1 MTAKIVVVGSFNVD
15 LTSYLERIPVPGE
28 TVTGDRFVTGPGG
41 KGSNQAVAAARL
53 GAEVTFVG
61 RIGQDVFAPIAL
73 DMWKA
78 ENINTDYVVQ
88 DPDHSTGVAP
98 IAVEN
103 SGENSI
109 IVILGANLAIEKAD
123 IDKAADVIASAD
135 VLITQFEIADE
146 IVQYAMQT
154 ARDKGVKTILNPA
167 PARSVPQEIV
177 GLADYITPNETELAT
192 LAGMSVDDDVVE
204 MARSLLVADGQT
216 VVATLGSAGAQFITK
231 DAAQLVPTYN
241 VDVVDTTGAGDAFNG
256 GFAVALAEGKSLE
269 DAIRFGNATAA
280 LSVTKPGTA
289 PSMPQRETVDTL
301 LSAQ

>member
-1 MTAKIVVVGSFNVD
+1 MVAKIVVVGSFNVD

-41 KGSNQAVAAARL
+41 KGSNQAVAAARM
-53 GAEVTFVG
+53 GAEVTFIG

-88 DPDHSTGVAP
+88 DPNHSTGVAP

-123 IDKAADVIASAD
+123 IDKAAEVIAAAD
-135 VLITQFEIADE
+135 VLITQFETSDE

-177 GLADYITPNETELAT
+177 ALADYITPNETELAT
-192 LAGMSVDDDVVE
+192 LAGMSVDDDVIE
-204 MARSLLVADGQT
+204 MGRSLLVTDEQT
-216 VVATLGSAGAQFITK
+216 VVATLGSAGARYITK
-231 DAAQLVPTYN
+231 DTSELIPTFK

-256 GFAVALAEGKSLE
+256 GFAVALAESKNLE

-280 LSVTKPGTA
+280 LSVTKTGTA

-301 LSAQ
+301 LSAN